1 MAKQPQHLVHQN
13 MADAFAAAEGGMSR
27 SGHGGES
34 YMPRSP
40 AQMASVKKAG
50 RASANARGARAQALD
65 RSPKAGV
72 TKGPAAVAPGPLKPP
87 PGVSTGGLALVKK
100 PKKGLLSL

>member
-1 MAKQPQHLVHQN
+1 MHQDL
-13 MADAFAAAEGGMSR
+13 ADAFAASESSMNR

-40 AQMASVKKAG
+40 AQMASVKKAAK
-50 RASANARGARAQALD
+50 ASAVARGERAQMLN
-65 RSPKAGV
+65 RSPRAPNTPV
-72 TKGPAAVAPGPLKPP
+72 PAAVAPGPLKAP
-87 PGVSTGGLALVKK
+87 PGISTGGLALVKK